1 MVILR
6 DEQRIVRLATIGK
19 WANLIG
25 MGALIVGLV
34 LMFTNVENFTQL
46 MIYQLTALA
55 VGWILS
61 QVGIYLSHRYLRR
74 PRPDEVLDEALK
86 KVAKNGR
93 FYHYLLPA
101 PHVMLTPEG
110 IIIFIAKYQGGNIS
124 VSGDKW
130 RQTGVGMRKF
140 FGQEGLGDPTKEAEA
155 RIDLM
160 VKYLR
165 KHAPDVDEVP
175 IAAMIVFTSKNIP
188 NLDVKE
194 SRIPAMHYS
203 KVKGFMRQ
211 HKRPS
216 MPQADYDI
224 IRAAFDEKA
233 AHLIEEEI
241 GDVD

>member
-6 DEQRIVRLATIGK
+6 DEQRIARLSTIGK

-175 IAAMIVFTSKNIP
+175 IAAMIVFTSNNIP

-194 SRIPAMHYS
+194 SRIPAMHSS

-211 HKRPS
+211 NKRPP

-233 AHLIEEEI
+233 AHLIEEETDDA
-241 GDVD
+241 G

>member
-1 MVILR
+1 M
-6 DEQRIVRLATIGK
+6 ATIAK
-19 WANLIG
+19 WANFIG
-25 MGALIVGLV
+25 MGALIVGLI
-34 LMFTNVENFTQL
+34 LAFTNVETFTQL
-46 MIYQLTALA
+46 VTYQLAALA
-55 VGWILS
+55 SGWILS

-74 PRPDEVLDEALK
+74 PRPDEVLDEGLK
-86 KVAKNGR
+86 KAVKNGR

-110 IIIFIAKYQGGNIS
+110 IIVFIAKFQGGNIS

-155 RIDLM
+155 RIGLM
-160 VKYLR
+160 AKYLR
-165 KHAPDVDEVP
+165 QHAPDVEEVP

-203 KVKGFMRQ
+203 KIKGFMRQ
-211 HKRPS
+211 HKLPP

-233 AHLIEEEI
+233 AHLIES
-241 GDVD
+241 